1 MTCRFILILEPI
13 REFLLTPF
21 IQRAAE
27 IQADNRLYCWVLELF
42 EFPES
47 KLKEDMLKYDVKSLV

>member
-1 MTCRFILILEPI
+1 MNCRFILIPELI
-13 REFLLTPF
+13 REFLLNPF
-21 IQRAAE
+21 THRPAE
-27 IQADNRLYCWVLELF
+27 TQADDRLYCWVLELF